1 MNKIVQIKI
10 FNDILDQLFEYLELK
25 FPFFRSD
32 VVLTRSTIEFLRN
45 SNPRLVVEQFMTYV
59 VPYKTQIMECNE
71 YFFLNFENNLSRSE
85 LTSDNILVGMKL
97 KSMWVSGET
106 SDVQK
111 AHLWL
116 FFQRLLKAG
125 ENASR

>member
-10 FNDILDQLFEYLELK
+10 FNDILDQLFDYLESN

-45 SNPRLVVEQFMTYV
+45 SNPRLVVEQFMTHV
-59 VPYKTQIMECNE
+59 SPYKAQIHECNE
-71 YFFLNFENNLSRSE
+71 YFFLNFENNLSKSD

-97 KSMWVSGET
+97 KNMWISSET

-125 ENASR
+125 DNASR